1 MKTGWYA
8 GIVAAGAIVGVVT
21 DAVADTLDA
30 LQGQWTMEGTDC
42 ADTFKKVGA
51 EVKFSDRAATQTTGI
66 IVSGNKIIGPNAN
79 CTAGRVRQ
87 EKDHFSVQLSCSD
100 TIMFSSMSVAFK
112 LIDKDSFER
121 FDPTFPDISFL
132 YHKCSL

>member
-1 MKTGWYA
+1 MKTGYA
-8 GIVAAGAIVGVVT
+8 GILAAGAIVGVLT
-21 DAVADTLDA
+21 NAAAATLDA
-30 LQGQWTMEGTDC
+30 LQGEWTMDGTDC
-42 ADTFKKVGA
+42 VDTFKKVGA
-51 EVKFSDRAATQTTGI
+51 EVQFNDRAATQTTGI

-87 EKDHFSVQLSCSD
+87 EKDHFSVQLTCSD
-100 TIMFSSMSVAFK
+100 TIMFSTMSVAFK